1 MPLAAWQWSLGAQV
15 SRELQPELQDP
26 SPDRL
31 VRNIE
36 AAFCQEFLDVAVA
49 EREAQ
54 IKPDGVADDV
64 GREPVP
70 GVGDGSHSKLYRPR
84 RQPSAFS

>member
-1 MPLAAWQWSLGAQV
+1 MPVAADRDDYLVEMPLAARPRSTGAQV
-15 SRELQPELQDP
+15 ASELQPELQDP

-49 EREAQ
+49 DREAQ

-64 GREPVP
+64 RREPVA
-70 GVGDGSHSKLYRPR
+70 GV
-84 RQPSAFS
+84 

>member
-1 MPLAAWQWSLGAQV
+1 MPLAARPRSTGAQV
-15 SRELQPELQDP
+15 ASEQQPELQDP
-26 SPDRL
+26 SPGRL

-54 IKPDGVADDV
+54 IEPDGGADDV
-64 GREPVP
+64 RRVSYSPILGQIP
-70 GVGDGSHSKLYRPR
+70 GSFKLLRGIADR
-84 RQPSAFS
+84 I

>member
-1 MPLAAWQWSLGAQV
+1 MAARPRSTGAQV
-15 SRELQPELQDP
+15 ARDLQPELQDP

-36 AAFCQEFLDVAVA
+36 AAFCQELLDVAVA

-54 IKPDGVADDV
+54 LEPDVVADHVRRERVSGIRD
-64 GREPVP
+64 GRHFE
-70 GVGDGSHSKLYRPR
+70 LYRPS
-84 RQPSAFS
+84 RQPSAFP

>member
-1 MPLAAWQWSLGAQV
+1 VPFPTVSLLPAAVSVYVTMPS
-15 SRELQPELQDP
+15 ELQPELQDP

-31 VRNIE
+31 VRNIG

-54 IKPDGVADDV
+54 IKPDGAADDAR
-64 GREPVP
+64 REPVA
-70 GVGDGSHSKLYRPR
+70 GRGDGRHSPPNR
-84 RQPSAFS
+84 AFP

>member
-1 MPLAAWQWSLGAQV
+1 LVAADRDDHLVEMPLAAWPRSLGAQIA
-15 SRELQPELQDP
+15 SELQPELQDP

-36 AAFCQEFLDVAVA
+36 AAFCQEFLDVVVA

-54 IKPDGVADDV
+54 T
-64 GREPVP
+64 EPA
-70 GVGDGSHSKLYRPR
+70 YRR
-84 RQPSAFS
+84 CQQPSAFP